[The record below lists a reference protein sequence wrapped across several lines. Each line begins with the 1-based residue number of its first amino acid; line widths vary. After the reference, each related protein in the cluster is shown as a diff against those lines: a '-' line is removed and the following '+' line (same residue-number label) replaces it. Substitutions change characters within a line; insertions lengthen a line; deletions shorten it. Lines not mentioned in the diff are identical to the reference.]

1 MQEATAAVLSWATA
15 NAINGLNTHIALNA
29 ASAESKLKFDE
40 DNIKNLIMKCII
52 LFSQY

>member
-1 MQEATAAVLSWATA
+1 MQEATAAVLSLATA
-15 NAINGLNTHIALNA
+15 NAINGLNTHIALNV

-52 LFSQY
+52 LLSQY